1 MDRPCSRKLCGSGR
15 RSVQLAEKAPGE
27 RVMRVLPNDVLIKLG
42 GLLENALQVKR
53 AGGDEAGGE
62 RRGVESLCGVGETN

>member
-1 MDRPCSRKLCGSGR
+1 M
-15 RSVQLAEKAPGE
+15 
-27 RVMRVLPNDVLIKLG
+27 MRVLPNDVLIKLC

-62 RRGVESLCGVGETN
+62 RGGMESLRGVGETN